1 MTEKEYRHCI
11 AEALLP
17 KYHQILDEADSSHEF
32 SPDFERRMDKLIRQR
47 RKPFYRFTNTVGKRI
62 AVIIIG
68 LITVSFTTVMSVEA
82 LRTPFLD
89 FITSLFS
96 DHSKVKTIDDSG
108 DYPEI
113 IEYYYEIKYDL
124 SKYRI
129 DSRYDDETEHKIE
142 YSSKNIYIS
151 FQQNVFKNYKN
162 NFNTEST
169 QIENI
174 DINGHE
180 AIGFLD
186 NQNYYSL
193 IWNNGEYVI
202 VLYSNV
208 GKDVLIEMA
217 KSVQKVEK

>member
-47 RKPFYRFTNTVGKRI
+47 RKPFYRFTNTVGKRV

-96 DHSKVKTIDDSG
+96 DHSEVKTIDDSG
-108 DYPEI
+108 DYPET
-113 IEYYYEIKYDL
+113 IESYYEITSDL
-124 SKYRI
+124 SDYSIER
-129 DSRYDDETEHKIE
+129 DSVKDDERAIYYRHNDKLIYYYQKIIDNYRNNLNTE
-142 YSSKNIYIS
+142 NA
-151 FQQNVFKNYKN
+151 
-162 NFNTEST
+162 NTES
-169 QIENI
+169 I

-180 AIGFLD
+180 AIGYMD
-186 NQNYYSL
+186 NQNYYTL
-193 IWNNGEYVI
+193 IWNNGEYI
-202 VLYSNV
+202 IQIASNV
-208 GKDVLIEMA
+208 GKDALIEIA
-217 KSVQKVEK
+217 KSVQKVE